1 MAGGR
6 FVRLAAM
13 EDLGSKVSYLVA
25 RRGIPVYS
33 SDEVKLGVVVEV
45 LDAPEADLFDG
56 IILDTTPNRF
66 GGHKF
71 VDAPEVE
78 GIYENGVI
86 LNIDA
91 ATAAKLTKPGQ
102 NPATVEVSP
111 DDVAGAPVPSFWRR
125 AWNMLSGKG

>member
-1 MAGGR
+1 
-6 FVRLAAM
+6 M

-25 RRGIPVYS
+25 QKGIPVFS
-33 SDEVKLGVVVEV
+33 SDEVQLGTVVEV

-56 IILDTTPNRF
+56 IIFDTTPNRP

-78 GIYENGVI
+78 GIYERGVI

-91 ATAAKLTKPGQ
+91 EAAAKLAKPGK
-102 NPATVEVSP
+102 NPATMEVSP
-111 DDVAGAPVPSFWRR
+111 DDVAGEPEPTFWQR
-125 AWNMLSGKG
+125 AWDRLSGKG

>member
-1 MAGGR
+1 MD
-6 FVRLAAM
+6 
-13 EDLGSKVSYLVA
+13 DLGSKVSYLVA

-33 SDEVKLGVVVEV
+33 SDEQKLGTVVEV

-56 IILDTTPNRF
+56 IIFDTTHNRP

-78 GIYENGVI
+78 GIYENGVM

-91 ATAAKLTKPGQ
+91 ATAANLQKPGM
-102 NPATVEVSP
+102 NPGSIKISP
-111 DDVAGAPVPSFWRR
+111 DDVAGEPGPSFFQK
-125 AWNMLSGKG
+125 AWNLLSGKG